1 MVEKLIQN
9 FHRKWDAFPGSARL
23 IDREHNVLAA
33 NGPAREA
40 GFIPGGKCYSV
51 PTGNKHRDCLFARAF
66 ETGEGQANVSAGGM
80 MRCWIPVD
88 GYEDVL
94 LHLSFK
100 SPDKV

>member
-1 MVEKLIQN
+1 MEKLIES

-23 IDREHNVLAA
+23 IDREHNVLAVNDA
-33 NGPAREA
+33 ALKA
-40 GFIPGGKCYSV
+40 GFVPGVKCYSV
-51 PTGNKHRDCLFARAF
+51 PTGNNHRDCLFARAF
-66 ETGEGQANVSAGGM
+66 ETGQGQANVSEKGM

-100 SPDKV
+100 SPER